1 MATIYPGGRKKVAYY
16 YDGDVGN
23 YYYGQ
28 GHPMKP
34 HRIRMTHNLLL
45 NYGLYRKMEIYR
57 PHKATHA
64 EIARYHSDDYVS
76 FLASIRPDNQQDHQ
90 KEMLRFN
97 VGEDCP
103 VFDGMYEFCQ
113 LSAGGSIAAAVKL
126 NKKQT
131 DISINWAGGLHHAK
145 KSEASGFCYVND
157 IVLGIVEL
165 LKYHQRVLYIDI
177 DVHHG
182 DGVEEAFYSTDRV
195 MTVSFHKYG
204 EYFPGTGDIKD
215 MGHGKGKYYAIN
227 FPLKDGIDDAS
238 YETIFKPVMEQ
249 VLSVYRPNAVVLQ
262 CGADSLS
269 GDRLGCFNLSL
280 RGHAECVSFM
290 RKQNLP
296 LLILGGGG
304 YTIRNVARCWTY
316 ETAMALDCDI
326 TNDLP
331 YNDYFEYF
339 GPDFKLH
346 ISPSNMANQNS
357 PEYLNQ
363 IKAKVLEN
371 LRMTPHAPG
380 VQMRPIPEDGIK
392 AEEERNED
400 KDNPNER
407 ITQHMQ
413 DKTIQREDEFSDSE
427 DEDDRRDEATHKEDN
442 APSRKRARTA
452 SPNPSADAAQPPQG
466 GASPP
471 RPEPSPITPGV
482 ALEGVASQ
490 AQGAVPPEVVP
501 PPKPSPLT
509 TTVASTTAAAPASPE
524 ATAKKTDEATE
535 GQSQPPSEE
544 QPMEH

>member
-1 MATIYPGGRKKVAYY
+1 M
-16 YDGDVGN
+16 
-23 YYYGQ
+23 
-28 GHPMKP
+28 
-34 HRIRMTHNLLL
+34 
-45 NYGLYRKMEIYR
+45 
-57 PHKATHA
+57 
-64 EIARYHSDDYVS
+64 
-76 FLASIRPDNQQDHQ
+76 
-90 KEMLRFN
+90 
-97 VGEDCP
+97 
-103 VFDGMYEFCQ
+103 
-113 LSAGGSIAAAVKL
+113 
-126 NKKQT
+126 
-131 DISINWAGGLHHAK
+131 
-145 KSEASGFCYVND
+145 
-157 IVLGIVEL
+157 
-165 LKYHQRVLYIDI
+165 
-177 DVHHG
+177 
-182 DGVEEAFYSTDRV
+182 
-195 MTVSFHKYG
+195 
-204 EYFPGTGDIKD
+204 
-215 MGHGKGKYYAIN
+215 
-227 FPLKDGIDDAS
+227 
-238 YETIFKPVMEQ
+238 
-249 VLSVYRPNAVVLQ
+249 YRPNAVVLQ

-413 DKTIQREDEFSDSE
+413 DKTIQKEDEFSDSE

-442 APSRKRARTA
+442 APSRKSCLLYT
-452 SPNPSADAAQPPQG
+452 S
-466 GASPP
+466 
-471 RPEPSPITPGV
+471 PSPRD
-482 ALEGVASQ
+482 S
-490 AQGAVPPEVVP
+490 
-501 PPKPSPLT
+501 
-509 TTVASTTAAAPASPE
+509 
-524 ATAKKTDEATE
+524 
-535 GQSQPPSEE
+535 
-544 QPMEH
+544 

>member
-1 MATIYPGGRKKVAYY
+1 
-16 YDGDVGN
+16 
-23 YYYGQ
+23 
-28 GHPMKP
+28 
-34 HRIRMTHNLLL
+34 
-45 NYGLYRKMEIYR
+45 
-57 PHKATHA
+57 
-64 EIARYHSDDYVS
+64 
-76 FLASIRPDNQQDHQ
+76 
-90 KEMLRFN
+90 
-97 VGEDCP
+97 
-103 VFDGMYEFCQ
+103 
-113 LSAGGSIAAAVKL
+113 
-126 NKKQT
+126 
-131 DISINWAGGLHHAK
+131 
-145 KSEASGFCYVND
+145 
-157 IVLGIVEL
+157 
-165 LKYHQRVLYIDI
+165 
-177 DVHHG
+177 
-182 DGVEEAFYSTDRV
+182 
-195 MTVSFHKYG
+195 
-204 EYFPGTGDIKD
+204 
-215 MGHGKGKYYAIN
+215 
-227 FPLKDGIDDAS
+227 
-238 YETIFKPVMEQ
+238 
-249 VLSVYRPNAVVLQ
+249 
-262 CGADSLS
+262 
-269 GDRLGCFNLSL
+269 
-280 RGHAECVSFM
+280 
-290 RKQNLP
+290 
-296 LLILGGGG
+296 
-304 YTIRNVARCWTY
+304 
-316 ETAMALDCDI
+316 MALDCDI